1 MNCGLVSDNVT
12 LGQMEIFNKKLFGQA
27 IRFCIVGIMAVAI
40 HYAIYLL
47 LKQWMVHVVA
57 FAIGY
62 FISFIAN
69 FFMTAKFTFK
79 KDATTKKGVGFL
91 GAHIINFILQTSLLQ
106 LFLWLG
112 VNENFA
118 PIPVYCIAVP
128 VNFMLVRFVFRK

>member
-1 MNCGLVSDNVT
+1 
-12 LGQMEIFNKKLFGQA
+12 MEIFNKKLIGQA
-27 IRFCIVGIMAVAI
+27 IRFCIVGVMAVAI

-47 LKQWMVHVVA
+47 LKQWMIKVVA

-91 GAHIINFILQTSLLQ
+91 GAHIVNFILQTSLLQ
-106 LFLWLG
+106 MFLWLG

>member
-27 IRFCIVGIMAVAI
+27 IRFCIVGVMAVAI